1 MSRLRQLITGVH
13 RRSLWQVL
21 AIYVV
26 AAWVVFEV
34 VQTVTEG
41 LGLPTWFPA
50 FAALLLLIGLP
61 IVLATA
67 FVQEGIS
74 PMRRHDPTLL
84 PSAESDDRRREVA
97 GARRLFSWRN
107 AMTGAAMAFGLWGV
121 VATGWLLLAD
131 RDDAAGMEA
140 EQERKSIAVLPFENM
155 SPAEEDEY
163 FAAGV
168 HEEIIAQLSKIGDLK
183 VISRTSVMEYKERT
197 QNLRTI
203 ASELGVAN
211 ILEGSVRR
219 TGDRVRITAQLI
231 DAKEDEHLWAE
242 NYDRQLSDIFAIQSD
257 VARQIAAALRA
268 ALSDAELSQIDE
280 RPTDNL
286 EAYDYYLRGLDHEGR
301 GPQEESNLRAA
312 AQMFERA
319 IELDP
324 KFALAYAWLSDTYS
338 QMYHW
343 YHDRTEER
351 MALAREAV
359 DSAFAIVP
367 GLPEAHRALGHY
379 HYRLLD
385 YDRALAQLELAQRS
399 LPNEAGLVRNIGWV
413 KRRQGDFEAARTY
426 AQRAFELD
434 PRGAGS
440 ANDLAEVNTYLRDHA
455 EAERFYDLRISLA
468 LVPTS
473 EQGAYPAK
481 AWLYVGWKGSTA
493 QARSTLSEGSEI
505 LASTPE
511 RLWPRTSI
519 WLELFD
525 RNYEAALEKLAS
537 WRGEA
542 FDEQQRLVPRSL
554 LHAEILRLKG
564 DAASARPDYDAA
576 RAQLERR
583 LRDDP
588 QDARVH
594 SSLGVAYAGLGRI
607 EEAVREAKLGV
618 DLLPFATDAL
628 RGQYRLWDLARIYT
642 MVGQYDAAIDQLE
655 ILLERPSLTSVALLR
670 IDPTWDALGDHPR
683 FQALLDKYEL
693 EQ

>member
-74 PMRRHDPTLL
+74 PTRRHDPTLM
-84 PSAESDDRRREVA
+84 PRAESDDRPREVV

-140 EQERKSIAVLPFENM
+140 EEERKSIAVLPFENM
-155 SPAEEDEY
+155 SSAEEDEY

-219 TGDRVRITAQLI
+219 AGDRVRITAQLI
-231 DAKEDEHLWAE
+231 DAVEDEHLWAE
-242 NYDRQLSDIFAIQSD
+242 NYERQLSDIFAIQSD
-257 VARQIAAALRA
+257 VARQIAAALKA

-280 RPTDNL
+280 RPTENL
-286 EAYDYYLRGLDHEGR
+286 EAYDYYLLGLEYRRRDPR
-301 GPQEESNLRAA
+301 EESNLRGA
-312 AQMFERA
+312 AQMLERA

-324 KFALAYAWLSDTYS
+324 KFALAYAWLSDTHS
-338 QMYHW
+338 LIYHW

-359 DSAFAIVP
+359 DSAFAIAP
-367 GLPEAHRALGHY
+367 GSPEAHRALGLY

-385 YDRALAQLELAQRS
+385 YERALEQLELALRG
-399 LPNEAGLVRNIGWV
+399 LPNAAALPRNIGWV

-426 AQRAFELD
+426 AQRAFELN

-440 ANDLAEVNTYLRDHA
+440 THDVAEANLYLRNYA
-455 EAERFYDLRISLA
+455 EAERIYELYISLA
-468 LVPTS
+468 PTS
-473 EQGAYPAK
+473 EAPYSAK
-481 AWLYVGWKGSTA
+481 AWLFLGWKGSTA
-493 QARSTLSEGSEI
+493 QARSTLSEGSEMM
-505 LASTPE
+505 ASTPE

-525 RNYEAALEKLAS
+525 GNYEAALEKLAS
-537 WRGEA
+537 WRGDA
-542 FDEQQRLVPRSL
+542 FDEQQRFVPRSL

-576 RAQLERR
+576 RAELERR
-583 LRDDP
+583 LRYDP

-628 RGQYRLWDLARIYT
+628 LGQYRLRDLARMYT
-642 MVGQYDAAIDQLE
+642 MVGEYDAAIDQLE